1 MDASQGLTQR
11 KIFSFWAPLAAT
23 WLMMATEGPFLAA
36 VLARLPA
43 PEYNLAAYGIA
54 FAIAM
59 IVEAPIIMIM
69 SATIALLK
77 GSNSFFKLRNFT
89 YALNGAITLLMVVMI
104 FPPVFNTLAMG
115 LMGLPADVAHL
126 THIGTA
132 LLLPWPAAIGFR
144 RLYQGVLIRN
154 NLTRRV
160 AYGTVVRLA
169 SMAAVAGILAVYTSV
184 DGIVVG
190 AAGLSAGVV
199 GEAIASRFMAHRSIM
214 AYRQRRAETGTEPPL
229 SYRGIITFYY
239 PLALTSIIGLAVN
252 PMTTFFVG
260 QGRFPIESLAVLPVV
275 NSLVF
280 IFRSFGFAF
289 QEVGIAL
296 LDERFENYAALRRF
310 ALTLGLCTVSGI
322 AIIAFTPAYSLWFHE
337 VSGLTPTLT
346 AFALPPVRIMVLLP
360 GLSVLLSWQ
369 RSILVTGRN
378 NTPITIST
386 VIEVVLIIV
395 VLYTLI
401 YSWDAVG
408 AVAAATAL
416 MTGRIFAN
424 IYQGLSCR
432 KILRRVKLLQ
442 QSEATV

>member
-1 MDASQGLTQR
+1 MSASQELTQR
-11 KIFSFWAPLAAT
+11 KIFSFWSPLAAT

-77 GSNSFFKLRNFT
+77 GSDSFFKLRNFT
-89 YALNGAITLLMVVMI
+89 YALNGAITLLMLIMLL
-104 FPPVFNTLAMG
+104 PPVFDTLTMG
-115 LMGLPADVAHL
+115 LMALPADVAHL
-126 THIGTA
+126 THVGTA

-160 AYGTVVRLA
+160 AYGTVVRLL
-169 SMAAVAGILAVYTSV
+169 SMAAVAGILAVFTSV
-184 DGIVVG
+184 DGIIVG

-199 GEAIASRFMAHRSIM
+199 GEAIASRFMAHRSILV
-214 AYRQRRAETGTEPPL
+214 YRQRKGTTEEEQPLTYRA
-229 SYRGIITFYY
+229 IINFYY

-296 LDERFENYAALRRF
+296 LGEHFENYAALKRF
-310 ALTLGLCTVSGI
+310 AITLGICTVSGL
-322 AIIAFTPAYSLWFHE
+322 AIIAFTPAYSLWFHD
-337 VSGLTPTLT
+337 VSGLSPTLS
-346 AFALPPVRIMVLLP
+346 AFALTPVRIMVLLP

-369 RSILVTGRN
+369 RSLLVTGRN

-386 VIEVVLIIV
+386 AIEVTLIIT

-401 YSWDAVG
+401 FGWNAVG
-408 AVAAATAL
+408 AVAAAVGL

-424 IYQGLSCR
+424 IYQGIACR
-432 KILRRVKLLQ
+432 KVLQ
-442 QSEATV
+442 RLKPQPEVVG